1 MPKVAVYN
9 VQGEQVGDIEL
20 KDAVFGVPVNE
31 PVIHQAVVAQ
41 LANRRQGTHSTKS
54 RGEVSGGGRKP
65 WRQKGTGRARVGS
78 IRSPLWRGGAITFGP
93 KPRDY
98 RKRLPKKVKRLAIKS
113 ALSAKVEEGNLIV
126 LDELSFEKPKTKE
139 MVKVLKALN
148 AEGKALVITE
158 GKDNKNVVLSARNI
172 AGVKPLSPEN
182 INVVDIVHYDKL
194 LITKEA
200 VRKVE
205 EVLA

>member
-158 GKDNKNVVLSARNI
+158 GKDNENVVLSARNI

-182 INVVDIVHYDKL
+182 INVVDIVHHDKL